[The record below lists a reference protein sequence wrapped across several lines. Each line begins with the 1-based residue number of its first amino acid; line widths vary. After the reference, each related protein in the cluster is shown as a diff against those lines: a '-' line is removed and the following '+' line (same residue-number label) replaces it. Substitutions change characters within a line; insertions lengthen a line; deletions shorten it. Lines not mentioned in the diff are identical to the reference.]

1 MATTRIYGV
10 DERPSQPSFYI
21 PNRVD
26 EESLGALVKALGGV
40 ENVAF
45 MVEEVL
51 KPAPE
56 VMKLVNTGKVLS
68 FNFRQSNSRALRE
81 QLMNFMQEGLDVIF
95 VPGRPNSIIGT
106 LSDVPMPF
114 MMQLGALHI
123 APVPVFV
130 GGFHSL
136 GTAVGLRLGV
146 ECGVCLRGDED
157 GSAAEA
163 GVVFSAFAQWEMEE
177 KYQGKCIKTGCRKKR
192 ILCKRPATKNASARI

>member
-10 DERPSQPSFYI
+10 EDRPSQPSFYI

-26 EESLGALVKALGGV
+26 EESLGCIVKALGGV

-45 MVEEVL
+45 IVEEVL

-56 VMKLVNTGKVLS
+56 VMKLVNTGKVLT
-68 FNFRQSNSRALRE
+68 FNFRKTNSRALRE

-106 LSDVPMPF
+106 ISDVPMPF

-130 GGFHSL
+130 GGFRQNMRRAFTSGKDYDWITIDILPKLHVSEIIARGEGIL
-136 GTAVGLRLGV
+136 ADIGDAVGNFKL
-146 ECGVCLRGDED
+146 
-157 GSAAEA
+157 
-163 GVVFSAFAQWEMEE
+163 
-177 KYQGKCIKTGCRKKR
+177 
-192 ILCKRPATKNASARI
+192 